1 MKITIL
7 KGDLKKKA
15 YNKKGLFISGQRIK
29 KTNEKS
35 KNILV
40 IGSGGREHAL
50 AWKCAQDDS
59 VKHVF
64 VCPGNAGTHLEDKV
78 SNIEIDSND
87 FDAIESFCF
96 EENIELVII
105 GPEQPLVM
113 GLTDFLQ
120 SKGINAFGP
129 SKNASRLEGSK
140 TFSKDFFV
148 KYNIPT
154 AGYKSFED
162 FDQAVSHLEKINYP
176 TVVKADGLAAGKGVI
191 ICSNKD
197 EAINA
202 LNSIFK
208 DKAFG
213 SAGNRAII
221 EDFLEGEEASFI
233 AVVSKNKI
241 IPLATS
247 QDHKAV
253 GDGDV
258 GLNTGGM
265 GAYSPAPIVTEN
277 INQKILDEVMYP
289 TMQGLIK
296 EGSPYLGFLY
306 AGLMIKDGEIKV
318 LEFNCRFGDPET
330 QPILLR
336 LNSSLVD
343 LCMAAINDT
352 LDSYSIEWTQK
363 HSCGVVIASEGYP
376 ESYESN
382 KEVNISEHN
391 NSDTKLFH
399 AGTKYEDEKIITNGG
414 RVFCATALGDNL
426 KEAQENA
433 YNLVQKVEFDGAFHR
448 KDIGFKG
455 IK

>member
-1 MKITIL
+1 MKVLI
-7 KGDLKKKA
+7 
-15 YNKKGLFISGQRIK
+15 
-29 KTNEKS
+29 
-35 KNILV
+35 

-50 AWKCAQDDS
+50 AWKCAQDDI

-64 VCPGNAGTHLEDKV
+64 VCPGNAGTYLEDKV
-78 SNIEIDSND
+78 SNVELNLNEFSSIEK
-87 FDAIESFCF
+87 FCL
-96 EENIELVII
+96 EEKVELVII
-105 GPEQPLVM
+105 GPEQPLVD

-120 SKGINAFGP
+120 SKNIKTFGP
-129 SKNASRLEGSK
+129 SKNAAQLEGSK

-154 AGYKSFED
+154 AKYKSFDNFESSIEYLNEIS
-162 FDQAVSHLEKINYP
+162 FP

-191 ICSNKD
+191 ICQTSE
-197 EAINA
+197 EAIKA
-202 LNSIFK
+202 LDSIFN

-213 SAGNRAII
+213 TAGNRVVI
-221 EDFLEGEEASFI
+221 EEFLEGEEASFI
-233 AVVSKNKI
+233 AVVSKDKI

-265 GAYSPAPIVTEN
+265 GAYSPAPIVTEE
-277 INQKILDEVMYP
+277 IHKKILNEVMYP
-289 TMQGLIK
+289 TMNGLIN

-306 AGLMIKDGEIKV
+306 AGLMIKDNEIKV

-336 LNSSLVD
+336 LNSSLVE
-343 LCMAAINDT
+343 LCKAAIDDELDT
-352 LDSYSIEWTQK
+352 YSIQWTEK

-376 ESYESN
+376 EDYESN
-382 KEVNISEHN
+382 KKVSIKENNIKDS
-391 NSDTKLFH
+391 KLFH
-399 AGTKYEDEKIITNGG
+399 AGTKYENETVLTSGG
-414 RVFCATALGDNL
+414 RVFCATALGSDL
-426 KEAQENA
+426 KDAQKNA
-433 YNLVQKVEFDGAFHR
+433 YNLVNNVEFDGAFFR

>member
-1 MKITIL
+1 MNVLI
-7 KGDLKKKA
+7 
-15 YNKKGLFISGQRIK
+15 
-29 KTNEKS
+29 
-35 KNILV
+35 

-50 AWKCAQDDS
+50 AWKSAQDNS

-64 VCPGNAGTHLEDKV
+64 VCPGNAGTHLENKI
-78 SNIEIDSND
+78 SNISVDSKD
-87 FDAIESFCF
+87 FEAIENFCVR
-96 EENIELVII
+96 EDIGLVII

-113 GLTDFLQ
+113 GLADYLQ
-120 SKGINAFGP
+120 NKGINTFGP
-129 SKNASRLEGSK
+129 SKSAAQLEGSK

-162 FDQAVSHLEKINYP
+162 FNIALNHLEEIKYP

-191 ICSNKD
+191 ICKNKD
-197 EAINA
+197 EAIEA

-208 DKAFG
+208 DKTFG
-213 SAGNRAII
+213 SAGNKVVI

-233 AVVSKNKI
+233 AVVSKDKI

-253 GDGDV
+253 GDGDI

-265 GAYSPAPIVTEN
+265 GAYSPAPIVNEE
-277 INQKILDEVMYP
+277 IHEKILDKVMFP
-289 TMQGLIK
+289 TMQGLIE

-336 LNSSLVD
+336 LNSSLVE
-343 LCMAAINDT
+343 LCMAAINNN
-352 LDSYSIEWTQK
+352 LDSYSIEWSQK

-376 ESYESN
+376 ETYKSN
-382 KEVNISEHN
+382 KEININEN
-391 NSDTKLFH
+391 KNQDAKLFH
-399 AGTKYEDEKIITNGG
+399 AGTKYENEKIITAGG
-414 RVFCATALGDNL
+414 RVFCATALGNDL

-433 YNLVQKVEFDGAFHR
+433 YNLVQKVEFEGAFHR

>member
-1 MKITIL
+1 MKVLI
-7 KGDLKKKA
+7 
-15 YNKKGLFISGQRIK
+15 
-29 KTNEKS
+29 
-35 KNILV
+35 

-50 AWKCAQDDS
+50 AWKCAQDDI

-64 VCPGNAGTHLEDKV
+64 VCPGNAGTYLEDKV
-78 SNIEIDSND
+78 SNVELNLNEFSLIEK
-87 FDAIESFCF
+87 FCL
-96 EENIELVII
+96 EEKVELVII
-105 GPEQPLVM
+105 GPEQPLVD

-120 SKGINAFGP
+120 SKNIKTFGP
-129 SKNASRLEGSK
+129 SKNAAQLEGSK

-154 AGYKSFED
+154 AKYKSFDNFEN
-162 FDQAVSHLEKINYP
+162 SLEYLNEISFP

-191 ICSNKD
+191 ICQNSE
-197 EAINA
+197 EAIKA
-202 LNSIFK
+202 LDSIFN

-213 SAGNRAII
+213 TAGNRVVI
-221 EDFLEGEEASFI
+221 EEFLEGEEASFI
-233 AVVSKNKI
+233 AVVSKDKI

-265 GAYSPAPIVTEN
+265 GAYSPAPIVTEE
-277 INQKILDEVMYP
+277 IHKKILNEVMYP
-289 TMQGLIK
+289 TMNGLIN

-306 AGLMIKDGEIKV
+306 AGLMIKDNEIKV

-336 LNSSLVD
+336 LNSSLVE
-343 LCMAAINDT
+343 LCKAAIDDELDT
-352 LDSYSIEWTQK
+352 YSIQWTEK

-376 ESYESN
+376 EDYESN
-382 KEVNISEHN
+382 KKVSIKENNIKDS
-391 NSDTKLFH
+391 KLFH
-399 AGTKYEDEKIITNGG
+399 AGTKYENETVLTNGG
-414 RVFCATALGDNL
+414 RVFCATALGSDL
-426 KEAQENA
+426 KDAQKNA
-433 YNLVQKVEFDGAFHR
+433 YNLVNNVEFDGAFFR

>member
-1 MKITIL
+1 MNVLI
-7 KGDLKKKA
+7 
-15 YNKKGLFISGQRIK
+15 
-29 KTNEKS
+29 
-35 KNILV
+35 

-50 AWKCAQDDS
+50 AWKSAQDNS

-64 VCPGNAGTHLEDKV
+64 VCPGNAGTHLENKI
-78 SNIEIDSND
+78 SNISVNSKD
-87 FDAIESFCF
+87 FEAIENFCVR
-96 EENIELVII
+96 EDIGLVII

-113 GLTDFLQ
+113 GLADYLQ
-120 SKGINAFGP
+120 NKGINTFGP
-129 SKNASRLEGSK
+129 SKSAAQLEGSK

-162 FDQAVSHLEKINYP
+162 FNIALNHLEEIKYP

-191 ICSNKD
+191 ICKNKD
-197 EAINA
+197 EAIEA

-208 DKAFG
+208 DKTFG
-213 SAGNRAII
+213 SAGNKVVI

-233 AVVSKNKI
+233 AVVSKDKI

-265 GAYSPAPIVTEN
+265 GAYSPAPIVNEE
-277 INQKILDEVMYP
+277 IHQKILDKVMFP
-289 TMQGLIK
+289 TMQGLIE

-336 LNSSLVD
+336 LNSSLVE
-343 LCMAAINDT
+343 LCMAAINNN

-376 ESYESN
+376 ETYKSN
-382 KEVNISEHN
+382 KEININEN
-391 NSDTKLFH
+391 KNQDAKLFH
-399 AGTKYEDEKIITNGG
+399 AGTKYENEKIITAGG
-414 RVFCATALGDNL
+414 RVFCATALGNDL

-433 YNLVQKVEFDGAFHR
+433 YNLVQKVEFEGAFHR

>member
-1 MKITIL
+1 MKVLI
-7 KGDLKKKA
+7 
-15 YNKKGLFISGQRIK
+15 
-29 KTNEKS
+29 
-35 KNILV
+35 

-50 AWKCAQDDS
+50 AWKCAQDDD

-78 SNIEIDSND
+78 SNVELNLNEFSSIEK
-87 FDAIESFCF
+87 FCS
-96 EENIELVII
+96 EEKVELVII
-105 GPEQPLVM
+105 GPEQPLVD

-120 SKGINAFGP
+120 SKNIKTFGP
-129 SKNASRLEGSK
+129 SKNAAQLEGSK

-154 AGYKSFED
+154 AEYKSFDNFESSIEYLNEIS
-162 FDQAVSHLEKINYP
+162 FP

-191 ICSNKD
+191 ICQNSE
-197 EAINA
+197 EAIKA
-202 LNSIFK
+202 LDSIFN

-213 SAGNRAII
+213 TAGNQVVI
-221 EDFLEGEEASFI
+221 EEFLEGEEASFI
-233 AVVSKNKI
+233 AVVSKDKI

-265 GAYSPAPIVTEN
+265 GAYSPAPIVTEE
-277 INQKILDEVMYP
+277 IHKKILNEVMYP
-289 TMQGLIK
+289 TMNGLIN

-306 AGLMIKDGEIKV
+306 AGLMIKDNEIKV

-336 LNSSLVD
+336 LNSSLVE
-343 LCMAAINDT
+343 LCKAAIDDELDT
-352 LDSYSIEWTQK
+352 YSIQWTEK
-363 HSCGVVIASEGYP
+363 HSCGVVIASKGYP
-376 ESYESN
+376 ESYDIN
-382 KEVNISEHN
+382 KEVRIKLNEGN
-391 NSDTKLFH
+391 DLKLFH
-399 AGTKYEDEKIITNGG
+399 AGTKYVDDKIITSGG
-414 RVFCATALGDNL
+414 RVFCATALGNDL
-426 KEAQENA
+426 KEAQEKA
-433 YNLVQKVEFDGAFHR
+433 YNLVNSVDFEGSFFR

>member
-1 MKITIL
+1 MKVLI
-7 KGDLKKKA
+7 
-15 YNKKGLFISGQRIK
+15 
-29 KTNEKS
+29 
-35 KNILV
+35 

-50 AWKCAQDDS
+50 AWKCAQDDI

-64 VCPGNAGTHLEDKV
+64 VCPGNAGTYLEDKV
-78 SNIEIDSND
+78 SNVELNLNEFSSIEK
-87 FDAIESFCF
+87 FCL
-96 EENIELVII
+96 EEKVELVII
-105 GPEQPLVM
+105 GPEQPLVD

-120 SKGINAFGP
+120 SKNIKTFGP
-129 SKNASRLEGSK
+129 SKNAAQLEGSK

-154 AGYKSFED
+154 AKYKSFDNFE
-162 FDQAVSHLEKINYP
+162 SSLEYLNEISFP

-191 ICSNKD
+191 ICQNSE
-197 EAINA
+197 EAIKA
-202 LNSIFK
+202 LDSIFN

-213 SAGNRAII
+213 TAGNRVVI
-221 EDFLEGEEASFI
+221 EEFLEGEEASFI
-233 AVVSKNKI
+233 AVVSKDKI

-265 GAYSPAPIVTEN
+265 GAYSPAPIVTEE
-277 INQKILDEVMYP
+277 IHKKILNEVMYP
-289 TMQGLIK
+289 TMNGLIN

-306 AGLMIKDGEIKV
+306 AGLMIKDNEIKV

-336 LNSSLVD
+336 LNSSLVE
-343 LCMAAINDT
+343 LCKAAIDDELDT
-352 LDSYSIEWTQK
+352 YSIQWTEK

-376 ESYESN
+376 EDYESN
-382 KEVNISEHN
+382 KKVSIKENNIKDS
-391 NSDTKLFH
+391 KLFH
-399 AGTKYEDEKIITNGG
+399 AGTKYENEIILTSGG
-414 RVFCATALGDNL
+414 RVFCATALGNDL
-426 KEAQENA
+426 KDAQKNA
-433 YNLVQKVEFDGAFHR
+433 YNLVNNVEFDGAFFR

>member
-1 MKITIL
+1 MKVLI
-7 KGDLKKKA
+7 
-15 YNKKGLFISGQRIK
+15 
-29 KTNEKS
+29 
-35 KNILV
+35 

-50 AWKCAQDDS
+50 AWKCAQDDI

-64 VCPGNAGTHLEDKV
+64 VCPGNAGTYLEDKV
-78 SNIEIDSND
+78 SNVELNLNEFSSIEK
-87 FDAIESFCF
+87 FCL
-96 EENIELVII
+96 EEKVELVII
-105 GPEQPLVM
+105 GPEQPLVD

-120 SKGINAFGP
+120 SKNIKTFGP
-129 SKNASRLEGSK
+129 SKNAAQLEGSK

-154 AGYKSFED
+154 AKYKSFDNFE
-162 FDQAVSHLEKINYP
+162 SSLEYLNEISFP

-191 ICSNKD
+191 ICQNSE
-197 EAINA
+197 EAIKA
-202 LNSIFK
+202 LDSIFN

-213 SAGNRAII
+213 TAGNRVVI
-221 EDFLEGEEASFI
+221 EEFLEGEEASFI
-233 AVVSKNKI
+233 AVVSKDKI

-265 GAYSPAPIVTEN
+265 GAYSPAPIVTEE
-277 INQKILDEVMYP
+277 IHEKILNEVMYP
-289 TMQGLIK
+289 TMNGLIS

-306 AGLMIKDGEIKV
+306 AGLMIKDNEIKV

-336 LNSSLVD
+336 LNSSLVE
-343 LCMAAINDT
+343 LCKAAIDDELDT
-352 LDSYSIEWTQK
+352 YSIQWTEK

-376 ESYESN
+376 EDYESN
-382 KEVNISEHN
+382 KKVSIKE
-391 NSDTKLFH
+391 NSIKDSKLFH
-399 AGTKYEDEKIITNGG
+399 AGTKYENETILTSGG
-414 RVFCATALGDNL
+414 RVFCATALGSDL
-426 KEAQENA
+426 KDAQKNA
-433 YNLVQKVEFDGAFHR
+433 YNLVNNVEFDGAFFR

>member
-1 MKITIL
+1 MKVLI
-7 KGDLKKKA
+7 
-15 YNKKGLFISGQRIK
+15 
-29 KTNEKS
+29 
-35 KNILV
+35 

-50 AWKCAQDDS
+50 AWKCAQDDI

-64 VCPGNAGTHLEDKV
+64 VCPGNAGTYLEDKV
-78 SNIEIDSND
+78 SNVELNLNEFSSIEK
-87 FDAIESFCF
+87 FCL
-96 EENIELVII
+96 EEKVELVII
-105 GPEQPLVM
+105 GPEQPLVD

-120 SKGINAFGP
+120 SKNIKTFGP
-129 SKNASRLEGSK
+129 SKNAAQLEGSK

-154 AGYKSFED
+154 AKYKSFDNFE
-162 FDQAVSHLEKINYP
+162 SSLEYLNEISFP

-191 ICSNKD
+191 ICQNSE
-197 EAINA
+197 EAIKA
-202 LNSIFK
+202 LDSIFN

-213 SAGNRAII
+213 TAGNRVVI
-221 EDFLEGEEASFI
+221 EEFLEGEEASFI
-233 AVVSKNKI
+233 AVVSKDKI

-265 GAYSPAPIVTEN
+265 GAYSPAPIVTEE
-277 INQKILDEVMYP
+277 IHKKILNEVMYP
-289 TMQGLIK
+289 TMNGLIN

-306 AGLMIKDGEIKV
+306 AGLMIKDNEIKV

-336 LNSSLVD
+336 LNSSLVE
-343 LCMAAINDT
+343 LCKAAIDDELDT
-352 LDSYSIEWTQK
+352 YSIQWTEK

-376 ESYESN
+376 EDYESN
-382 KEVNISEHN
+382 KKVSLKENNIKDS
-391 NSDTKLFH
+391 KLFH
-399 AGTKYEDEKIITNGG
+399 AGTKYENETVLTSGG
-414 RVFCATALGDNL
+414 RVFCATALGSDL
-426 KEAQENA
+426 KDAQKNA
-433 YNLVQKVEFDGAFHR
+433 YNLVNNVEFDGAFFR